1 MTQLNYYELEPED
14 NHFTDVVVD
23 VTHRC
28 NMKCKNCYIP
38 NREIPDMDADLMI
51 ETIKKFPKR
60 VTIRIIGA
68 EPTMRKDLPEL
79 ITRVLGTGHKV
90 TLLTNGL
97 RLSLEKYVKSLKDA
111 GLKHLYM
118 SLNGVD
124 NDDWYEKIDE
134 MRCSKKKIQAMVN
147 ANKYNLLRDVG
158 CIIVNGVNE
167 EAPVRMIEMFKRYD
181 IKNVVVR
188 FKTIGQLGRY
198 MEGVHQMGMDSLI
211 DIVCKQ
217 LNLKEDYVRWWQN
230 NWIYPE
236 SRQEK
241 DSFLF
246 PLNPDQKLVYKGIW
260 IKLVNWNTEGKS
272 TVLENSTRRGR
283 VTENFKVAPFFEH
296 VTNNEGGY

>member
-14 NHFTDVVVD
+14 NHFTDVVID

-28 NMKCKNCYIP
+28 NMMCKNCYIP

-51 ETIKKFPKR
+51 ETIKKFPKK
-60 VTIRIIGA
+60 VTVRIIGA

-79 ITRVLGTGHKV
+79 ITRVLDTGHKV

-97 RLSLEKYVKSLKDA
+97 RLARENYVKSLKDA
-111 GLKHLYM
+111 GLKHLYL

-124 NDDWYEKIDE
+124 NDDCYEKIDE
-134 MRCSKKKIQAMVN
+134 MRCSKKKIQAMIN

-167 EAPVRMIEMFKRYD
+167 QAPAKMINMFKRHD

-198 MEGVHQMGMDSLI
+198 MEGVHQIGMDSLI

-217 LNLKEDYVRWWQN
+217 LDLKEDYVRWWPN